1 MRTALVKRTVRIGNP
16 DGLHLRPAGAVC
28 REAERFNC
36 SCRMEIGQSTYN
48 LQSVIS
54 VLSARISRPKTV
66 VLICDGPEEEQ
77 ALKELGD
84 FLEGPIQ

>member
-1 MRTALVKRTVRIGNP
+1 MVKRTIIIGNP

-36 SCRMEIGQSTYN
+36 SCRMEIGANTYN
-48 LQSVIS
+48 LKSVIS
-54 VLSARISRPKTV
+54 VLSARINRPKTV
-66 VLICDGPEEEQ
+66 VLICEGPEEEM

-84 FLEGPIQ
+84 FLENPIH